1 MDGLKI
7 YINDELERRF
17 RKASMETYGYGR
29 GSISKAAEEAIR
41 RWLHE
46 NEKLLRE
53 VSIPENPVKA
63 IRGMLRH
70 VQRSSVELQHEASQ
84 IRSEHALRREES

>member
-1 MDGLKI
+1 LGGLRV
-7 YINDELERRF
+7 YLDEELERRF

-41 RWLHE
+41 RWLRE

-53 VSIPENPVKA
+53 MAIPENPVKA

-70 VQRSSVELQHEASQ
+70 VEKSGVELQHEASQ
-84 IRSEHALRREES
+84 LRSEHAF